1 MYVACLCVTVDGG
14 EGVELFSNISSL
26 RFGIVYIYV
35 CIYTRARAYL
45 QLSISIWQSCRSIGK
60 YCRFIGHDAV
70 IVKLQQTQKDYS
82 QSTKRDKRERR
93 WTFLFKLQKSTCCTK
108 NSRKKKKKDQRFTSK
123 CRPVVSSFSRF
134 LVESAPSLSSFGR
147 QCNIKQRK
155 GARVRE
161 S

>member
-108 NSRKKKKKDQRFTSK
+108 NSRKKKKKKIKDLRLSVDQ
-123 CRPVVSSFSRF
+123 SFSRF
-134 LVESAPSLSSFGR
+134 LVFSSSRLLRFLASEG
-147 QCNIKQRK
+147 NVI
-155 GARVRE
+155 
-161 S
+161 